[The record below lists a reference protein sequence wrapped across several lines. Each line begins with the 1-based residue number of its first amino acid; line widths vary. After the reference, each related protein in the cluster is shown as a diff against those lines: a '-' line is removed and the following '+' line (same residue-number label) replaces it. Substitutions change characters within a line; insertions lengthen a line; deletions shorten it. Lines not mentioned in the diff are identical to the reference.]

1 MIAQQASSAF
11 RGMAIHRFPVA
22 AVMGWPNGTTASEGP
37 PLRPCLRQG
46 CQRKSLPALPRL
58 RSRTSVKTGARMV
71 AADYAK
77 ETVIPMPTAAA
88 ASGASSGMLSSPY
101 LVAAGMDMEVS
112 LSGRRTTV
120 ILEWRYVR
128 TCTVHSSSLTMTLIA
143 VLLFSIYTNH
153 FQLGTIAS
161 QILNGSSYM

>member
-1 MIAQQASSAF
+1 
-11 RGMAIHRFPVA
+11 
-22 AVMGWPNGTTASEGP
+22 
-37 PLRPCLRQG
+37 
-46 CQRKSLPALPRL
+46 
-58 RSRTSVKTGARMV
+58 MV

-77 ETVIPMPTAAA
+77 ETVTPMPTAAA

-120 ILEWRYVR
+120 ILEWRYVLR

-143 VLLFSIYTNH
+143 VLLFSLYTNH

-161 QILNGSSYM
+161 QILNGSSYIEIY